1 MDNKDNTSLF
11 NKKKTAFFIC
21 FFLLGMINN
30 LGYCLIITCS
40 LQFSSSLNNES
51 LIALY
56 PL

>member
-40 LQFSSSLNNES
+40 QQFSSSLNNES